1 MCGPVTYNIT
11 VMPSH
16 GMIMMTNETVYNIIG
31 LNYNTTYTITVYA
44 NNDHTSGEPT
54 AITVKT
60 KPLPAGK
67 YNCIIIISIHS
78 DGIGSIIILY
88 TLMLFYC
95 ESGLNTL

>member
-67 YNCIIIISIHS
+67 YNCINMRNY
-78 DGIGSIIILY
+78 Y
-88 TLMLFYC
+88 TL
-95 ESGLNTL
+95 LNVIKASRYILEWPCT